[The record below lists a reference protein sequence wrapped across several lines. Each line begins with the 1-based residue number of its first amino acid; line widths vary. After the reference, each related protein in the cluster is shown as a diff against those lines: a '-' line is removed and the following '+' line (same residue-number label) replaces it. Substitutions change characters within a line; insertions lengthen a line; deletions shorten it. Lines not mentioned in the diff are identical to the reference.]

1 MSLIRHPIRFPVAL
15 GLTVALSAVPISRV
29 AACSCASGALPDA
42 IRGATIALI
51 GTVNRTAD
59 AAPDEFGP
67 RVRYEFAVERASRQS
82 PPTVEIVAEAGSGGS
97 CGITFAMG
105 ERWLI
110 LAHSREGA
118 LQTNLC
124 SSNMLMD
131 DVPPADR
138 ASLPE
143 LMPFEPTVAPEPEPA
158 GPQALLADALPF
170 ILIGGIVVVAAA
182 VATGAWLL
190 GRRRLEEG

>member
-1 MSLIRHPIRFPVAL
+1 MSPVRHPIRLLVAF

-29 AACSCASGALPDA
+29 AACSCGGGALPDA

-59 AAPDEFGP
+59 AAPDELGP
-67 RVRYEFAVERASRQS
+67 RVRYEFAVERANRQTG
-82 PPTVEIVAEAGSGGS
+82 PTVEIVAWAGGGGS
-97 CGITFAMG
+97 CGVTFGRG

-110 LAHSREGA
+110 LAHSMEGS

-124 SSNMLMD
+124 SSNMLVD

-143 LMPFEPTVAPEPEPA
+143 LMPFEPTEAHEPEP
-158 GPQALLADALPF
+158 GESPNLLADALPL
-170 ILIGGIVVVAAA
+170 ILIGGIVVAAA
-182 VATGAWLL
+182 VGTAAWLL
-190 GRRRLEEG
+190 GRRWPEEG